1 MGVGRRAARG
11 PGRRRAAHFDTISV
25 VRSTCASG
33 TEATTIT
40 TPLAIRQ
47 RPSASRRPKG
57 SFMKAVAITPLK
69 KTPTAPTGA
78 TSAVGAYPYARRL
91 QHSPPIISRMPIH
104 HSGILNTALIGL
116 PSASA
121 FRRCASFC
129 RLSASGITKLAPTAI
144 ATPARLDHDICGPS
158 CITREMFHE
167 WGVQWISK
175 PVGVMKHSG
184 GTHVQFE
191 LVQLEP
197 GASWSDRCNSRKSPG
212 IAARYGE
219 PPERSRGTPTPFAH
233 G

>member
-1 MGVGRRAARG
+1 MN
-11 PGRRRAAHFDTISV
+11 
-25 VRSTCASG
+25 
-33 TEATTIT
+33 
-40 TPLAIRQ
+40 
-47 RPSASRRPKG
+47 
-57 SFMKAVAITPLK
+57 AVAITPLK

-191 LVQLEP
+191 PVQLEP